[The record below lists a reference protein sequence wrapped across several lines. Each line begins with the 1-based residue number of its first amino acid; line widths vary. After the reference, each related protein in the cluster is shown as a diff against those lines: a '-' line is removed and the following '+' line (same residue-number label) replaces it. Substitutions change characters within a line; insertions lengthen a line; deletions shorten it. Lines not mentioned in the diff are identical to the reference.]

1 MPTWTCPLNSSHR
14 WTGSWSKEW
23 IEYLNHFLG
32 SHTRKIATYTA
43 FPDPSL
49 PYQIYIPI
57 DSIFG
62 KATQIDYIRAKVYW
76 KSASGAY
83 NYHFYE
89 AYFKSPGPA
98 DAFPSKLRC
107 YHGVIGSSGSFWIGN
122 VPSDPISGRPSNRMD
137 LDRVL
142 EYILISAYDATKN
155 DDYLDKADIEIAGW
169 I

>member
-1 MPTWTCPLNSSHR
+1 M
-14 WTGSWSKEW
+14 
-23 IEYLNHFLG
+23 F
-32 SHTRKIATYTA
+32 TA
-43 FPDPSL
+43 LVDPSL

-57 DSIFG
+57 SELFG
-62 KATQIDYIRAKVYW
+62 KPTQIDYIRAKVYW
-76 KSASGAY
+76 RSASGAY

-107 YHGVIGSSGSFWIGN
+107 FHGVIGSSGSFWLGN
-122 VPSDPISGRPSNRMD
+122 VPSDLISGRPSNRMD

-155 DDYLDKADIEIAGW
+155 DDYLERADVEIAGW